1 MKILIA
7 DDSQLIRERIKESIK
22 DIENVEIVAEAKNG
36 TEAFDLINKLNPD
49 FVLLDIRMPELNG
62 IEVLKK
68 LKMNEIKS
76 KVCILTNYPYTQY
89 KMKSIEA
96 GADYFFD
103 KSQDFEVLKSLIN
116 DLAEQSVN
124 KISGTS

>member
-7 DDSQLIRERIKESIK
+7 DDSQLICDRIRESINEIK
-22 DIENVEIVAEAKNG
+22 NVEIVAEAKNG
-36 TEAFDLINKLNPD
+36 AEAFDLINKLRPD
-49 FVLLDIRMPELNG
+49 FILLDIRMPELNG

-68 LKMNEIKS
+68 IKENKIES